1 MRINIYEDKMRLA
14 RLFGADVLYT
24 PYYIPREDIPQGW
37 YCYDLRGTVRDP
49 DELYALTDM
58 VKEEDRI
65 ASVLSF
71 LPLKN
76 GGAKSRLIKGMFQ
89 LTQEELT
96 LAEFCEK
103 SRVRCP
109 EKPGSLNWHLD
120 RCIKTNERVIALIE
134 EYARPMPEGMW
145 EVEPQQEG
153 MPMGGMGP

>member
-1 MRINIYEDKMRLA
+1 MRINIYEDKMRFA

-24 PYYIPREDIPQGW
+24 PYYISREDVPQGW

-49 DELYALTDM
+49 DELYALTDI
-58 VKEEDRI
+58 VKAGDRI

-76 GGAKSRLIKGMFQ
+76 GRTKSRQIKGMFE

-103 SRVRCP
+103 SLIRYP
-109 EKPGSLNWHLD
+109 ESPL
-120 RCIKTNERVIALIE
+120 RQ
-134 EYARPMPEGMW
+134 EGPPAPQ
-145 EVEPQQEG
+145 EPAPQQKS
-153 MPMGGMGP
+153 MSMGSMDL